1 MRYFTLLFLALLMLG
16 GTANAQPQ
24 SGRVPFDYPDEPF
37 VEFRFDLDRS
47 MIALVM
53 EDMSADT
60 AAQFSTLEHLHLRA
74 YKARHFDKMLDH
86 YGTNLK
92 IRGWSALEKSANC
105 HLYTLTQ
112 SETVIGIFIIVKS
125 QKTVYQHNIDA
136 SGKTVYLINIDG
148 RLAPKQVSELVGNL
162 DQLGIDI
169 PELSVFGARPDT
181 LPPSTLLRMPEGDP
195 IHEVQIQANQTTIE
209 PQIRTVLEEGPDE
222 IIAAMATLRSKLPDI
237 QTLTVRID
245 AEGGKRVATIVAT
258 AEPDTGSSS
267 TTLMTLPDEIT
278 QEQAT
283 PTRFRT
289 SEGAPI
295 HEVRIQGNQK
305 ITKAEIQTAL
315 ENEPEDIVKAIAYLP
330 LPDLNRIVV
339 EIEGDD
345 TRRVATI
352 IVIAQP
358 DTMRLPTSSPTGLW
372 STAKDPIHEVRIQG
386 NQKISEAEIR
396 VVLENGPEEIVKA
409 IDNLRDALP
418 YFSRISLQFE
428 NDGTRRVAIITVVE
442 KTLSSDYYFHAAP
455 LVRFNRVTGWLLGAH
470 LELGKRR
477 QIGPLWME
485 NIPSSVRP
493 YLPKLFGEVGY
504 GFGNQH
510 INYRVG
516 GDMIWSQSGASSL
529 GISAQIHRAI
539 TAIAPELFPHYGGV
553 SDAFWALGFHNYYL
567 SKGVKTS
574 VRWAPVVPTHS
585 FELTMRAESH
595 ESLQKTTDW
604 YIGNWGSESEA
615 EENPPITPGQLRSV
629 TLRYDLNTRQN
640 IGSTPTGKI
649 SSTGISISIPL
660 QNSNLGWHNTLLIEH
675 SNPAVGSD
683 FDFTRFQLQL
693 RYAASKGKSRIRTR
707 LVLGAATSA
716 LPIQRQFIIGG
727 RGTLSGYPLYAFA
740 GDLVSLLNLEYF
752 YRLPLPN
759 PYGWKWLNNM
769 KTFVILFL
777 DQGQVWNISDK
788 PYRFDPKTSVGM
800 GLQLG
805 QESPLRFNLS
815 KPLESD
821 RGLQFDLMWYSSF

>member
-1 MRYFTLLFLALLMLG
+1 MKHFMLLFLSLLILSRA
-16 GTANAQPQ
+16 ANAQPQ
-24 SGRVPFDYPDEPF
+24 SGRVPFDYPDEHF

-47 MIALVM
+47 TIALVM
-53 EDMSADT
+53 ENMSADT
-60 AAQFSTLEHLHLRA
+60 ASQFSTLEHLHLRA

-112 SETVIGIFIIVKS
+112 SDTVISIFVIVKS
-125 QKTVYQHNIDA
+125 EKTVYQH
-136 SGKTVYLINIDG
+136 SGDTGRKVLYLINIDG

-162 DQLGIDI
+162 NQVGIDI
-169 PELSVFGARPDT
+169 PELSKFGAQRNT
-181 LPPSTLLRMPEGDP
+181 TSASTLLRMPEGDP

-245 AEGGKRVATIVAT
+245 AEGGKRVATIIAT

-305 ITKAEIQTAL
+305 ITNAEIQTAL
-315 ENEPEDIVKAIAYLP
+315 ENEPEDIVKAIASLP

-358 DTMRLPTSSPTGLW
+358 DTTRLLTSSPTGLW
-372 STAKDPIHEVRIQG
+372 TAARDPIHEVRIQG
-386 NQKISEAEIR
+386 NQKIGEAEIQA
-396 VVLENGPEEIVKA
+396 VLENGPDEVEKA
-409 IDNLRDALP
+409 IDNLKDALP
-418 YFSRISLQFE
+418 YFSRVSLQFE
-428 NDGTRRVAIITVVE
+428 NNGTRRIAIITVVE
-442 KTLSSDYYFHAAP
+442 RRLSSDYYFHAFP
-455 LVRFNRVTGWLLGAH
+455 LIQFNRVTGWLLGAH
-470 LELGKRR
+470 LEVGKRR
-477 QIGPLWME
+477 QIGPLWMW
-485 NIPSSVRP
+485 NIPSSVTA

-504 GFGNQH
+504 GFGNRDL
-510 INYRVG
+510 NYRVG
-516 GDMIWSQSGASSL
+516 GDMIWSQSGVSSL
-529 GISAQIHRAI
+529 GVSAQIHRAT
-539 TAIAPELFPHYGGV
+539 TAVAPELFPHYDSV

-567 SKGVKTS
+567 SRGVETS
-574 VRWAPVVPTHS
+574 FRWEPVVPTHS
-585 FELTMRAESH
+585 LKLTMRAESH

-604 YIGNWGSESEA
+604 QFGNWGSESEA
-615 EENPPITPGQLRSV
+615 EENPPITPGQLRSA
-629 TLRYDLNTRQN
+629 TFRYDLNTRQN
-640 IGSTPTGKI
+640 R
-649 SSTGISISIPL
+649 
-660 QNSNLGWHNTLLIEH
+660 NVGWYNTLLVEH
-675 SNPAVGSD
+675 SNPVVGSD

-693 RYAASKGKSRIRTR
+693 RYAAPRGDDLIRTR
-707 LVLGAATSA
+707 LVLGTATSA
-716 LPIQRQFIIGG
+716 LPTQRQFIIGG

-740 GDLVSLLNLEYF
+740 GDHVSLLNLEYF
-752 YRLPLPN
+752 YRLPN
-759 PYGWKWLNNM
+759 PYGWKWFNNL
-769 KTFVILFL
+769 KTFVVLFL
-777 DQGQVWNISDK
+777 DQGQVWNMSDK

-815 KPLESD
+815 KPLESE
-821 RGLQFDLMWYSSF
+821 RRVQFDLMWYSSF

>member
-1 MRYFTLLFLALLMLG
+1 MLLSLSLLILSSA
-16 GTANAQPQ
+16 ANAQPQ
-24 SGRVPFDYPDEPF
+24 SGRVPFDYPNEPF

-53 EDMSADT
+53 EEADSDSVSLFN
-60 AAQFSTLEHLHLRA
+60 ALEHLHLRA

-86 YGTNLK
+86 YGTSLK

-112 SETVIGIFIIVKS
+112 SETVISIFIIVKS
-125 QKTVYQHNIDA
+125 EKAVYQHNIDA

-148 RLAPKQVSELVGNL
+148 RLAPKQISELVGNL
-162 DQLGIDI
+162 NQVGIDV
-169 PELSVFGARPDT
+169 PELNAFGAQRNT
-181 LPPSTLLRMPEGDP
+181 TSASTLLRMPEGDP

-222 IIAAMATLRSKLPDI
+222 IIAAMATLRSKLPAI
-237 QTLTVRID
+237 QTLTARID
-245 AEGGKRVATIVAT
+245 TEGGKRVATIIVT
-258 AEPDTGSSS
+258 AQPDAVSLP
-267 TTLMTLPDEIT
+267 TTSVTRGDET
-278 QEQAT
+278 PQGQLL

-289 SEGAPI
+289 SEGKPI
-295 HEVRIQGNQK
+295 HEVRIRGNQ
-305 ITKAEIQTAL
+305 IISEAEIQTAL
-315 ENEPEDIVKAIAYLP
+315 ENGPEDIVKAITYLP
-330 LPDLNRIVV
+330 LPDFNRVVV

-352 IVIAQP
+352 IVVKQP
-358 DTMRLPTSSPTGLW
+358 DTQLLATSSPTGLW
-372 STAKDPIHEVRIQG
+372 TAARDPIHEVRIQG
-386 NQKISEAEIR
+386 NQKIGEAEIQA
-396 VVLENGPEEIVKA
+396 VLENGPDEVEKA
-409 IDNLRDALP
+409 IDNLKNALP
-418 YFSRISLQFE
+418 YFSRVSLQFE
-428 NDGTRRVAIITVVE
+428 NDGTKRVATITVVE
-442 KTLSSDYYFHAAP
+442 RRLSSDYYLHAFP
-455 LVRFNRVTGWLLGAH
+455 LIQFNRVTGWLLGAH
-470 LELGKRR
+470 LEVGKRR
-477 QIGPLWME
+477 QIGPLWMS
-485 NIPSSVRP
+485 NVPNSVRA

-504 GFGNQH
+504 GFGNRDL
-510 INYRVG
+510 NYRVG

-529 GISAQIHRAI
+529 GISAQIHRAT

-604 YIGNWGSESEA
+604 QFGNWGSEAEA
-615 EENPPITPGQLRSV
+615 EENPPITPGQLQSV
-629 TLRYDLNTRQN
+629 TLRYHLNARKDN
-640 IGSTPTGKI
+640 TPQI
-649 SSTGISISIPL
+649 SSTGVSVPL
-660 QNSNLGWHNTLLIEH
+660 QNSSLGWHNTLLIEH

-693 RYAASKGKSRIRTR
+693 RYAASRGDDIIRTR
-707 LVLGAATSA
+707 LVLGAATST

-727 RGTLSGYPLYAFA
+727 RGTLSGYPLYVFA
-740 GDLVSLLNLEYF
+740 GDHVSLLNLEYF
-752 YRLPLPN
+752 YRLPMPN
-759 PYGWKWLNNM
+759 PYGWEWLNHT
-769 KTFVILFL
+769 KTYAILYL
-777 DQGQVWNISDK
+777 GQGQVWNVSDK
-788 PYRFDPKTSVGM
+788 PYRFDPKTSAGI

-815 KPLESD
+815 KPFDSE
-821 RGLQFDLMWYSSF
+821 RGVHFDLMWYSSF

>member
-1 MRYFTLLFLALLMLG
+1 MLLSLSLLILSSA
-16 GTANAQPQ
+16 ANAQPQ
-24 SGRVPFDYPDEPF
+24 SGRVPFDYPNEPF

-47 MIALVM
+47 MITLVM
-53 EDMSADT
+53 EEADSDSVSL
-60 AAQFSTLEHLHLRA
+60 FNTLEHLHLRA

-112 SETVIGIFIIVKS
+112 SETVIGVFIIVKS
-125 QKTVYQHNIDA
+125 EKTVYQH
-136 SGKTVYLINIDG
+136 SGDTGRKALYLINIDG
-148 RLAPKQVSELVGNL
+148 RLAPKQISELVGNL
-162 DQLGIDI
+162 NQVGIDV
-169 PELSVFGARPDT
+169 PELSAFGTRRNTTSA
-181 LPPSTLLRMPEGDP
+181 STLLRMPEGDP
-195 IHEVQIQANQTTIE
+195 IHEVQIQANQTTIK

-222 IIAAMATLRSKLPDI
+222 IIAAMATLRSKLPAI
-237 QTLTVRID
+237 QTLTIRID
-245 AEGGKRVATIVAT
+245 TEGGKRVATIIVT
-258 AEPDTGSSS
+258 AQPDAVSLP
-267 TTLMTLPDEIT
+267 TTSVTRGDET
-278 QEQAT
+278 PQGQLL

-289 SEGAPI
+289 SEGKPI
-295 HEVRIQGNQK
+295 HEIRIRGNQK
-305 ITKAEIQTAL
+305 VTDVEIQTAL
-315 ENEPEDIVKAIAYLP
+315 ENGPEDIVKAITYLP
-330 LPDLNRIVV
+330 LPDLNRVV
-339 EIEGDD
+339 VQIEGDD
-345 TRRVATI
+345 TRRIATI
-352 IVIAQP
+352 IVVKQP
-358 DTMRLPTSSPTGLW
+358 DTQLLATSSPTGLW
-372 STAKDPIHEVRIQG
+372 TAARDPIHEVRIQG
-386 NQKISEAEIR
+386 NQKIGEAEIQA
-396 VVLENGPEEIVKA
+396 VLENGPDEVEKA
-409 IDNLRDALP
+409 IDNLKNALP
-418 YFSRISLQFE
+418 YFSRVSLQFE
-428 NDGTRRVAIITVVE
+428 NDGTKRVAIITVVE
-442 KTLSSDYYFHAAP
+442 RRLSSDYYLHAFP
-455 LVRFNRVTGWLLGAH
+455 LIQFNRVTGWLLGAH
-470 LELGKRR
+470 LEVGKRR
-477 QIGPLWME
+477 QIGPLWMS
-485 NIPSSVRP
+485 NVPNSVRA

-504 GFGNQH
+504 GFGNRDL
-510 INYRVG
+510 NYRVG

-529 GISAQIHRAI
+529 GISAQIHRAT

-615 EENPPITPGQLRSV
+615 EENPPITPGELRSV

-693 RYAASKGKSRIRTR
+693 RYAASRGEDLIRTR

-740 GDLVSLLNLEYF
+740 GDHVSLLNLEYF

-759 PYGWKWLNNM
+759 PYGWEWLNHT
-769 KTFVILFL
+769 KTYAILYL
-777 DQGQVWNISDK
+777 GQGQVWNVSDK
-788 PYRFDPKTSVGM
+788 PYRFDPKTSAGI

-815 KPLESD
+815 KPFDSE
-821 RGLQFDLMWYSSF
+821 RGVHFDLMWYSSF

>member
-1 MRYFTLLFLALLMLG
+1 MKHFMLLFLSLLILSRA
-16 GTANAQPQ
+16 ANAQPQ

-47 MIALVM
+47 TIALVM
-53 EDMSADT
+53 ENMSADT
-60 AAQFSTLEHLHLRA
+60 ASQFSTLEHLHLRA

-112 SETVIGIFIIVKS
+112 SDTVISIFVIVKS
-125 QKTVYQHNIDA
+125 EKTMYQH
-136 SGKTVYLINIDG
+136 SGDTGRKALYLINIDG

-162 DQLGIDI
+162 NQVGIDI
-169 PELSVFGARPDT
+169 PELSKFGAQRNT
-181 LPPSTLLRMPEGDP
+181 TSASTLLRMPEGDP

-245 AEGGKRVATIVAT
+245 AEGGKRVATIIAT

-305 ITKAEIQTAL
+305 ITNAEIQTAL
-315 ENEPEDIVKAIAYLP
+315 ENEPEDIVKAIASLP

-358 DTMRLPTSSPTGLW
+358 DTTRLLTSSPTGLW
-372 STAKDPIHEVRIQG
+372 TAARDPIHEVRIQG
-386 NQKISEAEIR
+386 NQKIGEAEIQA
-396 VVLENGPEEIVKA
+396 VLENGPDEVEKA
-409 IDNLRDALP
+409 IDNLKDALP
-418 YFSRISLQFE
+418 YFSRVSLQFE
-428 NDGTRRVAIITVVE
+428 NNGTRRIAIITVVE
-442 KTLSSDYYFHAAP
+442 RRLSSDYYFHAFP
-455 LVRFNRVTGWLLGAH
+455 LIQFNRVTGWLLGAH
-470 LELGKRR
+470 LEVGKRR
-477 QIGPLWME
+477 QIGPLWMW
-485 NIPSSVRP
+485 NIPSSVTA

-504 GFGNQH
+504 GFGNRDL
-510 INYRVG
+510 NYRVG
-516 GDMIWSQSGASSL
+516 GDMIWSQSGVSSL
-529 GISAQIHRAI
+529 GVSAQIHRAT
-539 TAIAPELFPHYGGV
+539 TAVAPELFPHYDSV

-567 SKGVKTS
+567 SRGVETS
-574 VRWAPVVPTHS
+574 FRWEPVVPTHS
-585 FELTMRAESH
+585 LKLTMRAESH

-604 YIGNWGSESEA
+604 QFGNWGSESEA
-615 EENPPITPGQLRSV
+615 EENPPITPGQLRSA
-629 TLRYDLNTRQN
+629 TFRYDLNTRQN
-640 IGSTPTGKI
+640 R
-649 SSTGISISIPL
+649 
-660 QNSNLGWHNTLLIEH
+660 NVGWYNTLLVEH
-675 SNPAVGSD
+675 SNPVVGSD

-693 RYAASKGKSRIRTR
+693 RYAAPRGDDLIRTR
-707 LVLGAATSA
+707 LVLGTATSA
-716 LPIQRQFIIGG
+716 LPTQRQFIIGG

-740 GDLVSLLNLEYF
+740 GDHVSLLNLEYF
-752 YRLPLPN
+752 YRLPN
-759 PYGWKWLNNM
+759 PYGWKWFNNL
-769 KTFVILFL
+769 KTFVVLFL
-777 DQGQVWNISDK
+777 DQGQVWNMSDK

-815 KPLESD
+815 KPLESE
-821 RGLQFDLMWYSSF
+821 RRVQFDLMWYSSF

>member
-1 MRYFTLLFLALLMLG
+1 MRHFMLLSLSLLILS
-16 GTANAQPQ
+16 GTVNAQPQ
-24 SGRVPFDYPDEPF
+24 NGLVPFDYPHEPF
-37 VEFRFDLDRS
+37 VEFQFDLDRS
-47 MIALVM
+47 TIALVM
-53 EDMSADT
+53 EDTDSDPASL
-60 AAQFSTLEHLHLRA
+60 FNTLAHLHLRT
-74 YKARHFDKMLDH
+74 YKASHFDKMISH

-112 SETVIGIFIIVKS
+112 NETVIGIFMVVKS
-125 QKTVYQHNIDA
+125 Q
-136 SGKTVYLINIDG
+136 KTVYLINIDG

-162 DQLGIDI
+162 NQVGIDI
-169 PELSVFGARPDT
+169 PELSAFGARPDT

-209 PQIRTVLEEGPDE
+209 PQIRTVLEDGPDE
-222 IIAAMATLRSKLPDI
+222 LIAAIATLRNRLPAI

-245 AEGGKRVATIVAT
+245 TEDDKRIATIMVT
-258 AEPDTGSSS
+258 AQPDTGSLS
-267 TTLMTLPDEIT
+267 TSPTTRSDE
-278 QEQAT
+278 T
-283 PTRFRT
+283 PQGQTSLTRFRT
-289 SEGAPI
+289 SEGEPI
-295 HEVRIQGNQK
+295 HEVRIRGNQK
-305 ITKAEIQTAL
+305 FTKAEIQTAL
-315 ENEPEDIVKAIAYLP
+315 ENGPEDIVKAIAYLP
-330 LPDLNRIVV
+330 LPDLNRVVV
-339 EIEGDD
+339 EIKGDD
-345 TRRVATI
+345 TRRIATI

-358 DTMRLPTSSPTGLW
+358 DTGRLRPSSPTGLW
-372 STAKDPIHEVRIQG
+372 TAARDPIHEVRIQG
-386 NQKISEAEIR
+386 NRKINEAEIQAA
-396 VVLENGPEEIVKA
+396 LENGPEEIEKA

-418 YFSRISLQFE
+418 YFSQVSLQFE

-442 KTLSSDYYFHAAP
+442 RRLSSDYYLHAVP

-516 GDMIWSQSGASSL
+516 GDMIWSQPDVSSL
-529 GISAQIHRAI
+529 GASAQIHRAT
-539 TAIAPELFPHYGGV
+539 TAIVPELFPHYDSV

-567 SKGVKTS
+567 SEGVEMS
-574 VRWAPVVPTHS
+574 LRWEPVMPTHS
-585 FELTMRAESH
+585 LKLTMRTESH

-604 YIGNWGSESEA
+604 QLGNWGSESEA
-615 EENPPITPGQLRSV
+615 EENPPITPGRLRSV
-629 TLRYDLNTRQN
+629 TLGYDLNTRR
-640 IGSTPTGKI
+640 
-649 SSTGISISIPL
+649 
-660 QNSNLGWHNTLLIEH
+660 NSNLGWHNTLLVEH

-693 RYAASKGKSRIRTR
+693 RYATSKGNNLIRTR
-707 LVLGAATSA
+707 LVLGTATSA
-716 LPIQRQFIIGG
+716 LPIQRQFVIGG
-727 RGTLSGYPLYAFA
+727 RGTLNGYPLYAFA
-740 GDLVSLLNLEYF
+740 GDHVTLLNLEYF
-752 YRLPLPN
+752 YRLPN
-759 PYGWKWLNNM
+759 PYSWEWLNNM

-777 DQGQVWNISDK
+777 NQGQVWSTSDK

-805 QESPLRFNLS
+805 QESILRFNVS
-815 KPLESD
+815 KPLESE
-821 RGLQFDLMWYSSF
+821 RGVQFDLMWYSSF